1 MSENARVAH
10 DLVFQGPDR
19 SHGKR
24 EGVVGEHARQRDIA
38 LEARERCRDE
48 PAQARALQV
57 FVERQGGHGGAEEER
72 HSEHRHDQPRRDTQ
86 GPGDGV
92 IAPAAPVEAHGDEEA
107 GDGEEAVHRMLAKG
121 EARGDSQRLV
131 RDDARRHAEGMG
143 DDDGE
148 RESEPDR
155 GEVVPVPCQ
164 G

>member
-1 MSENARVAH
+1 MTSYFRVQTVPMGNVKGLSANTPGSAMLLLK
-10 DLVFQGPDR
+10 LVSVAVTNRRKPGLCRYSSRGRAVMAAPRR
-19 SHGKR
+19 S
-24 EGVVGEHARQRDIA
+24 D
-38 LEARERCRDE
+38 D
-48 PAQARALQV
+48 
-57 FVERQGGHGGAEEER
+57 
-72 HSEHRHDQPRRDTQ
+72 SEHRHDQPRRDTQ

-121 EARGDSQRLV
+121 EARGDRQRLV
-131 RDDARRHAEGMG
+131 RDDARRDAEGMG
-143 DDDGE
+143 HDDGE